1 MSETPK
7 IYRAM
12 AAILKDFGFVAKSAT
27 NPHFKYNYR
36 GVDDA
41 LGAIHPLMAK
51 HGVFLTLV
59 NMQAQFMEAGNQN
72 VRCVVH
78 ATARF
83 VADDGTFVDASLVG
97 EGMDKGDKALMKAQA
112 NGLKYVVWYTF
123 CVPTSEVKDSEAFPE
138 PTEDDK
144 PKFKVE
150 KPANGNKPGK
160 AARADKPSTPVAT
173 RQSKTELVD
182 VTPYLDGISAATSPE
197 ELDGVVALIK
207 EKSAQLDPVVRKQI
221 VDKIKEKRVQLA

>member
-1 MSETPK
+1 MSETRK
-7 IYRAM
+7 IFTAM

-59 NMQAQFMEAGNQN
+59 NMQAQFMDLPNQN

-83 VADDGTFVDASLVG
+83 VADDGSFVDASLVG
-97 EGMDKGDKALMKAQA
+97 EGVDKGDKALMKAQA

-123 CVPTSEVKDSEAFPE
+123 CVPTTETKDSEAFPE
-138 PTEDDK
+138 PTDDEK
-144 PKFKVE
+144 PAYKVE
-150 KPANGNKPGK
+150 KPTKTTRAK
-160 AARADKPSTPVAT
+160 APSTPVAQTT
-173 RQSKTELVD
+173 RKESVLD
-182 VTPYLDGISAATSPE
+182 ITPYLDGISAANDNET
-197 ELDGVVALIK
+197 LDSVVAMIK
-207 EKSAQLDPVVRKQI
+207 EKSATLDPAVRLQL
-221 VDKIKEKRVQLA
+221 VTKIKEKRALLA